1 MDPTYKRTLKARARV
16 TLAPIGGSCSFLE
29 KLAPPVA
36 GFRLPKKETYLA
48 LILDQ
53 VEKDFED
60 VELQKSS
67 C

>member
-1 MDPTYKRTLKARARV
+1 MYRGLIRGGGYARV
-16 TLAPIGGSCSFLE
+16 TLGPIGGSGSFLE
-29 KLAPPVA
+29 KWAPLVA
-36 GFRLPKKETYLA
+36 GVRLPKKKTYLA

-60 VELQKSS
+60 VELQKSF